1 MFVLW
6 IYLGIINIVT
16 FIVYGID
23 KLKAVGH
30 KYRIPERTLL
40 IFVAV
45 GGAAG
50 ALLGMLVFRHKIRKP
65 KFFVLVPILLI
76 IEAGIVFWIVRSFG
90 L

>member
-1 MFVLW
+1 MIIL
-6 IYLGIINIVT
+6 YLGIINIVT

-30 KYRIPERTLL
+30 KYRIPEKVLILL
-40 IFVAV
+40 AAI

-65 KFFVLVPILLI
+65 KFFVLVPILLLL
-76 IEAGIVFWIVRSFG
+76 EAGIVFWIVKSFG